1 MTNLR
6 AAEQWFESRGWHAFD
21 FQREVWRSYL
31 AGESGLIHA
40 ATGTGKT
47 YAAWWSALL
56 EYLSEDTHSAG
67 PHKRRTRSSA
77 APLRVLWMT
86 PLRALAADT
95 AGALF
100 DPVADLDLPWTVETR
115 TGDTTASL
123 RSRQS
128 RQLPTALVTTPE
140 SLSLLL
146 SRDRASEQFS
156 DLRLVVVDEWHELMG
171 TKRGVQT
178 QLALA
183 RLRGICPRLR
193 TWGVSA
199 TIGNIEEARTT
210 LLGSRPSRS
219 RIVRGVEPKTVVVDS
234 LIPPVIERF
243 PWAGHLGTQM
253 VTQVVAAIEEGET
266 SIVFTNTR
274 SQTEIWYQAILAE
287 RPEWAGTI
295 ALHHGSLDRKRRDW
309 VEEGL
314 RTARLRCVV
323 ATSSLDLGVDFSPVD
338 RVLQIGSPKGI
349 ARLLQRA
356 GRSGHRPGAESRVT
370 CVPTHTLELI
380 EVAAARDGME
390 SGTIE
395 SRYPVTR
402 PLDVLAQ
409 HVVTIAAGEG
419 FKPEELLHEVRQTR
433 AFADLPD
440 DEWQWVLGFVS
451 NGGTALEGYPEY
463 SKVVPGVDGIWRVE
477 DRTIARRHRMSIGTI
492 VGDAHIGIQYLRGS
506 KLGTVEESFIARL
519 SPGDRFV
526 FAGTP
531 LEFVRVRDMVAW
543 VRRAPNVTGAIPR
556 WMGSRLPLSGELAAA
571 LRARLGEAAE
581 GIFRGPEMGALR
593 PILEVQRK
601 WSSIPRPG
609 DFLIE
614 RVKTREGFHL
624 FFFPFEGRLVHEGLA
639 ALFAWRISRIRP
651 ITFSMSSNDYGFEL
665 LSPDEAP
672 IEEALV
678 AGLLD
683 PSNLVDDI
691 PASLNATEMARRQ
704 FREIARVAG
713 LVFPGFPH
721 SGKTAR
727 QLQASSGL
735 FFDVFRRYDAGNM
748 LLSQA
753 HREVLERQLERTR
766 LGHTLQR
773 LAKAEVIVTTPKR
786 TPPLAFPLLI
796 DRTREKV
803 SSEKLGDRIRRMQR
817 TLERAAG

>member
-1 MTNLR
+1 VSDLSR
-6 AAEQWFESRGWHAFD
+6 AEEWFTSHGWQAFD
-21 FQREVWRSYL
+21 FQREVWNAYL

-47 YAAWWSALL
+47 LAAWWGPLL
-56 EYLSEDTHSAG
+56 EYLHEYS
-67 PHKRRTRSSA
+67 RTKTV
-77 APLRVLWMT
+77 PLRVLWIT

-95 AGALF
+95 AEALIA
-100 DPVADLDLPWTVETR
+100 PVEDLGIRWSIETR
-115 TGDTTASL
+115 TGDTTGAV

-128 RQLPTALVTTPE
+128 RRLPSALVTTPE

-146 SRDRASEQFS
+146 SRERASEQFA
-156 DLRLVVVDEWHELMG
+156 DLKVVVVDEWHELMG

-183 RLRGICPRLR
+183 RLRGICPQLR
-193 TWGVSA
+193 TWGLSA
-199 TIGNIEEARTT
+199 TIGNLEEARTA
-210 LLGSRPSRS
+210 LLGRRPTRS
-219 RIVRGVEPKTVVVDS
+219 RIIRGEEPKSVIVDS

-253 VTQVVAAIEEGET
+253 VAQVVDAIEEGET

-274 SQTEIWYQAILAE
+274 SQTEIWYQAILE
-287 RPEWAGTI
+287 TRPDWAGSI
-295 ALHHGSLDRKRRDW
+295 ALHHGSLDRKRREW

-314 RTARLRCVV
+314 RTARLKCVV

-356 GRSGHRPGAESRVT
+356 GRSGHRPGAQSRVT

-390 SGTIE
+390 SGAIE

-409 HVVTIAAGEG
+409 HLVTIAAGEG
-419 FKPEELLHEVRQTR
+419 FIPSEMLHEVRQTES
-433 AFADLPD
+433 FGDLPD
-440 DEWQWVLGFVS
+440 DEWEWVLGFIS
-451 NGGTALEGYPEY
+451 NGGAALEGYPEY
-463 SKVVPGVDGIWRVE
+463 SKVVPGGDGVWRVE

-492 VGDAHIGIQYLRGS
+492 VSDAHIAVQYLRGS
-506 KLGTVEESFIARL
+506 RLGTVEESFIARL
-519 SPGDRFV
+519 TPGDRFV

-571 LRARLGEAAE
+571 LRARLGEAAA
-581 GIFRGPEMGALR
+581 GFFRGPEMEALR

-601 WSSIPRPG
+601 WSRIPGPHE
-609 DFLIE
+609 FLIE

-624 FFFPFEGRLVHEGLA
+624 YFFPFEGRLVHEGLA
-639 ALFAWRISRIRP
+639 ALFAWRISRIKP

-672 IEEALV
+672 IQDAIAE
-678 AGLLD
+678 GLLE
-683 PSNLVDDI
+683 PANLVDDI
-691 PASLNATEMARRQ
+691 PASLNATEMAKRQ

-721 SGKTAR
+721 SGKSAR

-735 FFDVFRRYDAGNM
+735 FFDVFMRYDSGNK

-773 LAKAEVIVTTPKR
+773 ISQAEAVITSPPR
-786 TPPLAFPLLI
+786 TPPLAFPLLV
-796 DRTREKV
+796 DRTRDRV
-803 SSEKLGDRIRRMQR
+803 SSEKLADRIRRMQR